1 MHTIKLKISEKVYDK
16 LLWLLSKFSKDEIEI
31 LSNENSFAETKN
43 YLEKELDDIYA
54 GQATFHTLEEVDNKI
69 ESSIRANENKI

>member
-43 YLEKELDDIYA
+43 YLEKELDDIDS
-54 GQATFHTLEEVDNKI
+54 GKATFHTLEEVDNKI
-69 ESSIRANENKI
+69 ESSIRANENRI